1 MKYTECLD
9 YIESLSVYGI
19 RPGLDSISQLLS
31 RLGNP
36 QDDLSFVHIAGTNGK
51 GSTLAYVSTILKCA
65 GYKVGRYISPTIFD
79 YCERIQVGETKIS
92 KKALGEYMD
101 RVKEACDGML
111 SEGLTHP
118 SPFEVET
125 AIAFLYFKDKK
136 CDIVVMEAGMGG
148 ALDATNVIHNT
159 KVAVLASISMDHMQF
174 LGDDLSQIAAQKAG
188 IIKAECHVVS
198 TMQMPQAMQVIKRE
212 CEKMHVPLWVS
223 DESKATRIRYGL
235 EKQSFSYG
243 EYKDVEIS
251 QAGLYQ
257 LQNAVLAMD
266 VIQALRNQ
274 GYVVSDKAMYK
285 GLLATTWLG
294 RFSVVGKKPY
304 FVVDGAH
311 NEDAAEKLAEAISF
325 YFTNKRII
333 YIMGMLR
340 DKECEKV
347 IEKTARFAAQIITIT
362 PPENKR
368 AMDGYELAG
377 LVAKENP
384 NVTAASSVEEAV
396 ELAKLLA
403 GREDVI
409 IAFGSLSYLG
419 RLMETVKKYV

>member
-125 AIAFLYFKDKK
+125 AIAFLYFKDRK

-188 IIKAECHVVS
+188 IIKAGCYVVS

-325 YFTNKRII
+325 
-333 YIMGMLR
+333 
-340 DKECEKV
+340 
-347 IEKTARFAAQIITIT
+347 
-362 PPENKR
+362 
-368 AMDGYELAG
+368 
-377 LVAKENP
+377 
-384 NVTAASSVEEAV
+384 
-396 ELAKLLA
+396 
-403 GREDVI
+403 
-409 IAFGSLSYLG
+409 
-419 RLMETVKKYV
+419 